1 MNKASPTQLMK
12 ILHGGFADCG
22 GEAAMAN
29 GRKFESLILGKA
41 GEGAFIFTIL
51 QIGVR
56 DDN

>member
-51 QIGVR
+51 QIGVSW
-56 DDN
+56 